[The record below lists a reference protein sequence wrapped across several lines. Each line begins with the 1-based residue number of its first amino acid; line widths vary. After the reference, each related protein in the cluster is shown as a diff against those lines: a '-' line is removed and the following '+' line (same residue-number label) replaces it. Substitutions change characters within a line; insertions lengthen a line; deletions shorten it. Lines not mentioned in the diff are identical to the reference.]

1 MRNVELTTE
10 ATGLN
15 TAIRWHRRSLDLSQA
30 ELAKK
35 VGANINTVVSWEKGR
50 TKPTI
55 DQLMRMSRL
64 FGVQEQDLLHPT
76 VFIKEFADM

>member
-1 MRNVELTTE
+1 MTTE

-35 VGANINTVVSWEKGR
+35 VGANINTIVSWEKGR
-50 TKPTI
+50 SKPTI
-55 DQLMRMSRL
+55 DQLMKMSQL
-64 FGVQEQDLLHPT
+64 FGVQEQDLLHPK
-76 VFIKEFADM
+76 VFVKEFTNM